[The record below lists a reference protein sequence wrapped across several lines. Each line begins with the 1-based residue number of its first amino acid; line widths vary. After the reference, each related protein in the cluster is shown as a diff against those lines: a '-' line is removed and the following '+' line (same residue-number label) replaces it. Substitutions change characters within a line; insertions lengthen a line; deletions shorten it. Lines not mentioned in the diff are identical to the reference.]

1 MLVVVQSKAAS
12 DFVMLA
18 SHAQELLHIA
28 GKDEQATEGVFTA
41 EQIPA
46 ALAVLDQYSRD
57 FDQRHPP
64 APGEVVGKEDDEA
77 PGAAVPMRHRAQPLM
92 EMLRLAAEQGTFVT
106 WHTQK

>member
-1 MLVVVQSKAAS
+1 MLLIFQSKASS

-28 GKDEQATEGVFTA
+28 GKDGKATQGVFTA
-41 EQIPA
+41 EQISA
-46 ALAVLDQYSRD
+46 ALAALDQYSRD

-64 APGEVVGKEDDEA
+64 APDEVVDALDDEA

-92 EMLRLAAEQGTFVT
+92 EMLRLAAAHNTFVT
-106 WHTQK
+106 WDVQK